1 MHSLSAMS
9 DSDSDLGPVAA
20 PQAAAAK
27 RRRVLDGEAVL
38 MEQVIE
44 RSIGRLR
51 DADMN
56 CLT

>member
-1 MHSLSAMS
+1 MS

-38 MEQVIE
+38 MEQVTE
-44 RSIGRLR
+44 RSSGRLR

-56 CLT
+56 CLV